1 MAGSNQKDLLT
12 RLADAGEEALH
23 KVAEMPGAARLAE
36 VTNTLRTRTDEIQ
49 KRLRG
54 LEALEARVVKLEQRI
69 AALEGPKKAPAKKAP
84 AAKKP
89 AARKPAAKKPA

>member
-1 MAGSNQKDLLT
+1 MAGSNQKDLLS

-23 KVAEMPGAARLAE
+23 KVAEMPGATRLVE
-36 VTNTLRTRTDEIQ
+36 VTNTLRARTDEIQ

-54 LEALEARVVKLEQRI
+54 LDALETRVVKLEQRI
-69 AALEGPKKAPAKKAP
+69 AKLEVSKKAP
-84 AAKKP
+84 AAKPP

>member
-1 MAGSNQKDLLT
+1 MAGSNQKDLLA

-23 KVAEMPGAARLAE
+23 KVAEMPGATRLVE

-54 LEALEARVVKLEQRI
+54 LEALEQRVVKLEKRL
-69 AALEGPKKAPAKKAP
+69 AALEKPAAKP

-89 AARKPAAKKPA
+89 AARKPAAKKPAA

>member
-1 MAGSNQKDLLT
+1 MAGSNQKDLLS

-23 KVAEMPGAARLAE
+23 KVAEMRGATRLVE
-36 VTNTLRTRTDEIQ
+36 VTITLRARTDEIQ
-49 KRLRG
+49 KRLRR
-54 LEALEARVVKLEQRI
+54 LDALEARVVKLEQRI
-69 AALEGPKKAPAKKAP
+69 AKLEVSKKAP

>member
-1 MAGSNQKDLLT
+1 MAGSNQKDLLS

-23 KVAEMPGAARLAE
+23 KVAEMPGATRLVE
-36 VTNTLRTRTDEIQ
+36 VTNTLRARTDEIQ

-54 LEALEARVVKLEQRI
+54 LDALEARVVKLEQRI
-69 AALEGPKKAPAKKAP
+69 AKLEVSKKAP